1 MNIND
6 KERINKDLMRC
17 DKTLGRFAENGKEKV
32 KIALI
37 IVKVW

>member
-1 MNIND
+1 
-6 KERINKDLMRC
+6 MRC
-17 DKTLGRFAENGKEKV
+17 DKTLGRFAENDGEKF